1 MTIYK
6 RKSKKDEIKTEIV
19 KIKPHVQIT
28 ESNKYPTQGIK
39 RDRDCLHLYTNGEI
53 RVLTV
58 EEYLKLKN
66 AILKDDYKII
76 LDVLMITGMRYVEV
90 CRLYETP
97 EWYNERR
104 NLIHLPA
111 EAQRKHERRQSERT
125 ITNLPGMFNLM
136 MRMFFNGKKPPVE
149 SSWNRDLQRWSV
161 KAGLNP
167 YGISCKTSR
176 KSLESWLIAAGVQES
191 TVCLRQGHTTLVSML
206 HYQNLAFSEDERRD
220 IKSQLTAWGIL
231 K

>member
-6 RKSKKDEIKTEIV
+6 RKSKKDEIKSEIAEKKSHIKVTEL
-19 KIKPHVQIT
+19 
-28 ESNKYPTQGIK
+28 NKYPSQELK

-53 RVLTV
+53 KVLTV
-58 EEYLKLKN
+58 DEYIKLKS
-66 AILKDDYKII
+66 AIPKDDYKII
-76 LDVLMITGMRYVEV
+76 LDVLMITGIRYIEL
-90 CRLYETP
+90 CRLYENH

-111 EAQRKHERRQSERT
+111 EAQRKHERRQAERT
-125 ITNLPGMFNLM
+125 ITNLPSMFNLM
-136 MRMFFNGKKPPVE
+136 MKMFFTGKKPPVE

-161 KAGLNP
+161 KAGTSP

-176 KSLESWLIAAGVQES
+176 KTLESWMIASGVLES
-191 TVCLRQGHTTLVSML
+191 TVCLRQGHTTLVSMQ
-206 HYQNLAFSEDERRD
+206 HYQNLAFSEDELRD
-220 IKSQLTAWGIL
+220 IRNQLIGWGIL